1 MAETLEGRRLTE
13 AHRVAQVQLSGQ
25 AVAASRLLW
34 GELNPADLSGT
45 RAPWLALQVTLM
57 RSFDQRSAALG
68 ADYLGRYRA
77 VEDQPGPIVDVAAF
91 NAEWAAA
98 SVDAVPARI
107 AQRLGGGENPVEA
120 KSATL
125 GILLGEA
132 KRFAL
137 QGGRRV
143 VDRSALA
150 NPRSVGW
157 RRVTDGNPCG
167 FCAMTASRGPAYR
180 SESSAKGGRRFHRA
194 CGCTAEEVF
203 GTWTPTALERRFM
216 DAYDTAAENVTG
228 ARTQATV
235 LPELRKLGYR

>member
-1 MAETLEGRRLTE
+1 MADTVEGRRLTE
-13 AHRVAQVQLSGQ
+13 AHRLAQVALSGQ

-34 GELNPADLSGT
+34 GELNPADLARSRGS
-45 RAPWLALQVTLM
+45 WLVMQVALL
-57 RSFDQRSAALG
+57 RSFDGRSAALA

-77 VEDQPGPIVDVAAF
+77 VEDGPGPVDGVAAF
-91 NAEWAAA
+91 NAEWATAA
-98 SVDAVPARI
+98 VDAAPARI
-107 AQRLGGGENPVEA
+107 AQRLGEGMKPGEA

-125 GILLGEA
+125 GILLGDA
-132 KRFAL
+132 VRFSL

-143 VDRSALA
+143 IDRSTLA

-180 SESSAKGGRRFHRA
+180 SEASAKGGRKYHRA

-203 GTWTPTALERRFM
+203 GTWTPTAREQRFV
-216 DAYDTAAENVTG
+216 DAYDTAAENATG
-228 ARTQATV
+228 PRTQANV